1 MSKIPK
7 QQEKKLKVKE
17 KYSSDEKFALRS
29 VIVSA
34 ILGCVF
40 FIISFLFNIELV
52 TFLMN
57 IGIFWAIIDIL
68 IKVFAVLLFFLFI
81 ITSYGN
87 YKELLGKRLN
97 WKELVLLILFSIGQ
111 TILNSL
117 VFILTLIGLIIIL
130 IYLFIVQ
137 EL

>member
-29 VIVSA
+29 VVMSA

-130 IYLFIVQ
+130 IYLFLVQ

>member
-29 VIVSA
+29 VVVSA

-130 IYLFIVQ
+130 IYLFLVQ

>member
-17 KYSSDEKFALRS
+17 KNQSDEKFAYRS
-29 VIVSA
+29 VVVSA

-40 FIISFLFNIELV
+40 FVISLLFNIEIITV
-52 TFLMN
+52 LMN
-57 IGIFWAIIDIL
+57 VATFWTFIDIS
-68 IKVFAVLLFFLFI
+68 IKTIAVLLFFLFI

-87 YKELLGKRLN
+87 YKELIGKRLN
-97 WKELVLLILFSIGQ
+97 WKELVLLILLSIGQ
-111 TILNSL
+111 TILNPL
-117 VFILTLIGLIIIL
+117 VFILTLLGLIVIL
-130 IYLFIVQ
+130 IYLFLVQ

>member
-1 MSKIPK
+1 
-7 QQEKKLKVKE
+7 
-17 KYSSDEKFALRS
+17 
-29 VIVSA
+29 
-34 ILGCVF
+34 
-40 FIISFLFNIELV
+40 
-52 TFLMN
+52 MN

-130 IYLFIVQ
+130 IYLFLVQ